1 MMLFDS
7 KGNVYEVKPGLVDKQ
22 GLFLLLM
29 DDNYTKHYQFSD
41 EADLIQNLLD
51 EIDAL
56 KAERRKL
63 HKQIDKLAYKNE
75 TLLETIRNIRER
87 FKIECDEEC

>member
-7 KGNVYEVKPGLVDKQ
+7 QGNVYEVKPGLVDKQ

-63 HKQIDKLAYKNE
+63 RKQVDKLAYKNE
-75 TLLETIRNIRER
+75 TLLETLRNIRER
-87 FKIECDEEC
+87 FQIECDEE

>member
-75 TLLETIRNIRER
+75 TLLETIRNIHER
-87 FKIECDEEC
+87 FQIECDEEC

>member
-75 TLLETIRNIRER
+75 TLLETIRNIRKR
-87 FKIECDEEC
+87 FQIECDEEC

>member
-7 KGNVYEVKPGLVDKQ
+7 KGNVYEVKPGLIDKQ

-75 TLLETIRNIRER
+75 TLLETIRNIRKR
-87 FKIECDEEC
+87 FQIECDEE

>member
-75 TLLETIRNIRER
+75 TLLETIRNIRKR

>member
-29 DDNYTKHYQFSD
+29 DDNYTKHYKFSD

-75 TLLETIRNIRER
+75 TLLETIRNIRKR